1 MDLGLRR
8 AVLIAVASLGVL
20 SAPAV
25 AAPNGS
31 CALFNKS
38 LIKKTFG
45 LKYFDAVPDSSAVRD
60 GATDEVCDA
69 IVTSINP
76 STKSARQFIKAHG
89 KTLTAEGK
97 EVTLHVE
104 TWESI
109 DDPSDPFDPDKVL
122 TDFEIASHAFY
133 VGHLKGT
140 SFAVPKYGA
149 NAAVGY
155 QGPLQGRR
163 QASAMWRSTARVIEL
178 TLLEKRS
185 LPVEKLLG
193 KIAANTAAAFI

>member
-8 AVLIAVASLGVL
+8 AAAIAIAGLAVL
-20 SAPAV
+20 SAPAA
-25 AAPNGS
+25 AAPNAS

-45 LKYFDAVPDSSAVRD
+45 LKYFDAVPYSSAVRD
-60 GATDEVCDA
+60 GARDEVCDA

-76 STKSARQFIKAHG
+76 STKSARQFIKTHG

-104 TWESI
+104 TWESV
-109 DDPSDPFDPDKVL
+109 DDPSDPFDADKVL
-122 TDFEIASHAFY
+122 TGFEKAGHAFY
-133 VGHLKGT
+133 ITHLKGA

-163 QASAMWRSTARVIEL
+163 QASAMWRSTGRVIEL

-185 LPVEKLLG
+185 LPIENLLG
-193 KIAANTAAAFI
+193 KVAANTAAAFI